1 MGLLDMFRMK
11 SSTETSKKCLA
22 HYETNLIN
30 VKSRKVQDILCSLRN
45 GEQLIVE
52 KSTNNQGG
60 LCIKVKVS
68 NNENETIGLISSEIV
83 KEIEQNYRDFDPKI
97 EWYKIYNNVDGIY
110 ECCVCL
116 KIY

>member
-1 MGLLDMFRMK
+1 MGLFDMFRMK

-30 VKSRKVQDILCSLRN
+30 VKSRKVQDILSNMRN
-45 GEQLIVE
+45 DELLIVE
-52 KSTNNQGG
+52 KSFNNQGG
-60 LCIKVKVS
+60 LCITVKKDC
-68 NNENETIGLISSEIV
+68 NETIGEISSDIV
-83 KEIEQNYRDFDPKI
+83 KEIEQNYNNFDPKI
-97 EWYKIYNNVDGIY
+97 EWYKIYNNVDGKY